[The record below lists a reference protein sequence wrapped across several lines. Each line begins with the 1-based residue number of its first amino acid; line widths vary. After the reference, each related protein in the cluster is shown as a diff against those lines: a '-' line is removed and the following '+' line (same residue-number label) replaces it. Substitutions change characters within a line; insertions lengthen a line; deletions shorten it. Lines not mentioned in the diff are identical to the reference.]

1 MNKNRWSEFR
11 VVKGNCYK
19 GVWQFDLEG
28 YRRSVRLENIGLRIK
43 VCGLIK
49 QKYAKVIV
57 TLMVLV
63 FLQ

>member
-1 MNKNRWSEFR
+1 MDKNRWQEFR

-28 YRRSVRLENIGLRIK
+28 YQKPIRLENIGLRIK

-49 QKYAKVIV
+49 
-57 TLMVLV
+57 
-63 FLQ
+63 